1 MPFVVLCKTCGT
13 LLNYYY
19 RASSKSMYI
28 VETQWA
34 YMKMQC
40 ESRRALGLPA
50 DWLDARS
57 VGRVADEADWIR
69 QMGEESGARL

>member
-1 MPFVVLCKTCGT
+1 
-13 LLNYYY
+13 
-19 RASSKSMYI
+19 MYI